1 MARKAPVVEQKIPK
15 HDQNDF
21 TQQLKFL
28 QEAILK
34 LEKENAELKAAQQ
47 AAKVDAKPAEQSK
60 TATSG
65 VTIQHIKP
73 MRMWTV
79 HKDKVLKV
87 HRGTGKINNPRFEK
101 NVILT
106 PGCIVT
112 VAPDLAKALIKSKD
126 FQKYGI
132 AA

>member
-1 MARKAPVVEQKIPK
+1 MARKVPAAQQEIPK
-15 HDQNDF
+15 HDHTDF
-21 TQQLKFL
+21 TQQSELP
-28 QEAILK
+28 ETILR
-34 LEKENAELKAAQQ
+34 LEKENAELKAAQ
-47 AAKVDAKPAEQSK
+47 AAAAPKAPAADKAEGLK
-60 TATSG
+60 G